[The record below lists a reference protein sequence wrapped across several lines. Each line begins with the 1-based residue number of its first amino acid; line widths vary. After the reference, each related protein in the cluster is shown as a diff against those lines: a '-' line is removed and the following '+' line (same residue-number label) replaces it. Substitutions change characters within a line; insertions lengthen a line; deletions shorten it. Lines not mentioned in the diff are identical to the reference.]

1 MANVPGIDVSR
12 WQGVIDWKAVR
23 AAGIRFAYIKA
34 TDSTNG
40 LDPNFATNW
49 EGAKAAGIVR
59 GAYHYFRPTADA
71 KQQAIFFAQTVHL
84 EPTDLPPALD
94 VESDFGNLTIAQII
108 KAVFTWLTEVE
119 NRMGRKPL
127 VYTRATISDTR
138 LVSPSGAVPDWIKNY
153 HLWVA
158 NYGVKSP
165 LMPKGWNNWLFW
177 QYSNKGKVNGI
188 DGDVDLDWFNGPLSK
203 LGNLVGLDL
212 KEDTPPQPPTPQPPS
227 PQPPAPQPPAPQPP
241 APEPSPQPPI
251 PQPPA
256 PEPSPQPPIPQPAP
270 PKPITYTIQSGDTL
284 TSIAARFNTT
294 IDALVAANRIPDP
307 DMIFAGQVIKIV

>member
-1 MANVPGIDVSR
+1 MANVPGIDVSK

-49 EGAKAAGIVR
+49 DGAKAAGIVR

-71 KQQAIFFAQTVHL
+71 KQQANFFAQTVHM

-94 VESDFGNLTIAQII
+94 VESDFGNLSVAQII

-119 NRMGRKPL
+119 QHMGRKPL
-127 VYTRATISDTR
+127 MYTRATISDTR
-138 LVSPSGAVPDWIKNY
+138 LVSPSGAVPEWIKNY

-165 LMPKGWNNWLFW
+165 LMPKGWDNWLFW
-177 QYSNKGKVNGI
+177 QYSNKGNVNGI
-188 DGDVDLDWFNGPLSK
+188 DGSVDLDWFNGPLSK
-203 LGNLVGLDL
+203 LGNLVGLEL
-212 KEDTPPQPPTPQPPS
+212 KEDTAPP

-241 APEPSPQPPI
+241 APQPPPQPPT

-256 PEPSPQPPIPQPAP
+256 PQPPTPQPAP
-270 PKPITYTIQSGDTL
+270 PTPVTYTVQSGDTL

-294 IDALVAANRIPDP
+294 VDALVAANRIPNP
-307 DMIFAGQVIKIV
+307 DLIFAGQVLKIV